1 MFWPIMFFMMLFAIW
16 GRCFPRVQCTEQ
28 QKHAGEGDGIDSL
41 DVQTL
46 SPWQLPLWSR
56 MSIWVDDRAMM
67 WHDSKARFKSMKQMH
82 SISTHPYKA
91 LIWNGL
97 KYFRSSA
104 VTFLVSISSF
114 PPWASILSVFGG
126 EINGSAGGFLVGS
139 ADAAALC
146 RHLTTSK
153 LEVEKPQKFSWGFS
167 THFSMESIHNH
178 KLSCFFWVLLTI
190 FWGRFLVRPGDET
203 GETTTK
209 NMAVNS
215 YDLCADDIT
224 QTPGA

>member
-1 MFWPIMFFMMLFAIW
+1 
-16 GRCFPRVQCTEQ
+16 
-28 QKHAGEGDGIDSL
+28 
-41 DVQTL
+41 
-46 SPWQLPLWSR
+46 
-56 MSIWVDDRAMM
+56 
-67 WHDSKARFKSMKQMH
+67 MKQMH

-114 PPWASILSVFGG
+114 APWASILSVFRG

-153 LEVEKPQKFSWGFS
+153 VEKLRNHRNSHGDFPHISAWNPS
-167 THFSMESIHNH
+167 TTTNWVV
-178 KLSCFFWVLLTI
+178 FFWFFSPI
-190 FWGRFLVRPGDET
+190 CWGRFLVRPGDET

-209 NMAVNS
+209 NMAVTS

-224 QTPGA
+224 QTPGV

>member
-1 MFWPIMFFMMLFAIW
+1 
-16 GRCFPRVQCTEQ
+16 
-28 QKHAGEGDGIDSL
+28 
-41 DVQTL
+41 
-46 SPWQLPLWSR
+46 
-56 MSIWVDDRAMM
+56 
-67 WHDSKARFKSMKQMH
+67 MKQMH

-114 PPWASILSVFGG
+114 PPWASILSVFRG

-178 KLSCFFWVLLTI
+178 KLSCFFLVLLTI

-224 QTPGA
+224 QTPGV